1 MVARRLIPLVVAF
14 AVAFAPVA
22 LEACQVS
29 CLSHSVETAAFGSV
43 HHHHS
48 ASKPVP
54 AMPAGHV
61 HHHAMGTEGPQAA
74 VVMAGQPRPCDH
86 GDDLPAFSA
95 ALSNILIAPAIVA
108 ATFEFPEIHARPL
121 RVLHT
126 AGQPS
131 SERIA
136 LTTQLRV

>member
-29 CLSHSVETAAFGSV
+29 CLEHSLEIAAVGSA
-43 HHHHS
+43 HHHHADTS
-48 ASKPVP
+48 ATS
-54 AMPAGHV
+54 ATPAGHV
-61 HHHAMGTEGPQAA
+61 HHHVAEAQTSETSVGVGPSH
-74 VVMAGQPRPCDH
+74 VCRH

-95 ALSNILIAPAIVA
+95 AVNTIVVGPAVVVS
-108 ATFEFPEIHARPL
+108 TFELPKIAADPLAGLDSSAR
-121 RVLHT
+121 R
-126 AGQPS
+126 S
-131 SERIA
+131 SERIV